1 MTTFKKPLES
11 LLNRATVSDKQRIST
26 NLEICLFLQGPI
38 DGYSC
43 DINVTFH
50 EKHLLKFEAKAGE
63 YLFGQVKSKYTS
75 GARDLLR

>member
-1 MTTFKKPLES
+1 M
-11 LLNRATVSDKQRIST
+11 
-26 NLEICLFLQGPI
+26 CLFLQGPI

-75 GARDLLR
+75 GARDLLRWREEFVFKNSLNQENTYQKTGSMHR